1 MDNGKYHIRNA
12 VYIPWSTTIET
23 ILLKALELDCQWFIL
38 QENEKTIGYINR
50 STLYKKV
57 KDIGFEK
64 ALSLPLEEL
73 MMKPILNNDGDIS
86 SSEKTI
92 NASILKREFEKIESV
107 IDWNIGER
115 ISNHIASDKW
125 ILKELETIFY
135 NFFHNI
141 LITDGYG
148 NITFATAE
156 DDQQYLGKNV
166 FDLERQKEF
175 YPSVTA
181 KVLSTG
187 KREQGLQ
194 YTKSGEVFEIESVP
208 IKDNIGRIVRVI
220 SITKD
225 SSEVTELTEKLNE
238 VKNLLTSYQQ
248 EVISIQQEH
257 SNKKPFIY
265 ASKEMENLNNLI
277 KSVASFDT
285 TVLILGETGVGKE
298 VVAHTIHRLSNRYD
312 KPFIAVN
319 CGAIPENLM
328 ESELFGYEE
337 GSFSG
342 ARKGGKTGVFEL
354 ANNGTV
360 FLDEIG
366 EMPLHLQVK
375 LLRVLQEKKVKRIG
389 GLQEKP
395 IDMRIIA
402 ATNQDLAKKVK
413 EKTFREDLYYRLNV
427 VPINIPPLRERK
439 EDIEALIFYYLE
451 FFNQKYNKNI
461 EINELM
467 LERLK
472 KYSWPGNVRE
482 LQNVMERLAITGQDD
497 SFTVNQPLSLLANEV
512 VMSANRKFP
521 QLFDFLEKAE
531 QQILVE
537 AKTKSKN
544 TRDMANLLGVNQST
558 IVRKLK
564 KYNL

>member
-73 MMKPILNNDGDIS
+73 MMKPLLNNDGEIS
-86 SSEKTI
+86 SSEKTM

-156 DDQQYLGKNV
+156 DDQPYLGKNV

-208 IKDNIGRIVRVI
+208 IKDNNGRIVRVI

-248 EVISIQQEH
+248 EVISIHQEH

-360 FLDEIG
+360 FLDEIA

-439 EDIEALIFYYLE
+439 EDIEALTFYYLP

-461 EINELM
+461 EMNELM

-482 LQNVMERLAITGQDD
+482 LQNIMERLAITGQDV

-512 VMSANRKFP
+512 EMSANRKFP

-537 AKTKSKN
+537 AKTKAKN

>member
-1 MDNGKYHIRNA
+1 MDNGKYHIYNA
-12 VYIPWSTTIET
+12 VYISWPTTIEA

-38 QENEKTIGYINR
+38 QENDQTIGYINR
-50 STLYKKV
+50 STLSKKV
-57 KDIGFEK
+57 KELGFNHILK
-64 ALSLPLEEL
+64 FPLEKL
-73 MMKPILNNDGDIS
+73 VMKPILSDGEVK
-86 SSEKTI
+86 SSEGINNAFLLKT
-92 NASILKREFEKIESV
+92 EFEKIESV
-107 IDWNIGER
+107 IDWKIGNR

-125 ILKELETIFY
+125 VLKELETIFY

-187 KREQGLQ
+187 KREKGLQ

-208 IKDNIGRIVRVI
+208 IKDHNGKIVRVI

-225 SSEVTELTEKLNE
+225 SSEVTELKEKINE
-238 VKNLLTSYQQ
+238 VKNLLTSYQN
-248 EVISIQQEH
+248 EVISMQQEH
-257 SNKKPFIY
+257 SGTKPFIY
-265 ASKEMENLNNLI
+265 ASKEMENLSDLI
-277 KSVASFDT
+277 KSVASYDT

-298 VVAHTIHRLSNRYD
+298 VVAHRIHSLSNRYD

-319 CGAIPENLM
+319 CGAIPETLM
-328 ESELFGYEE
+328 ESELFGYED

-342 ARKGGKTGVFEL
+342 ARKGGKIGVFEL

-375 LLRVLQEKKVKRIG
+375 LLRVLQEKKLKRIG

-395 IDMRIIA
+395 VDMRIIA
-402 ATNQDLAKKVK
+402 ATNQDLAKMVK

-427 VPINIPPLRERK
+427 VPITIPPLRARK
-439 EDIEALIFYYLE
+439 EDVEALTFYYLQ
-451 FFNQKYNKNI
+451 FYNQKYNKSV

-472 KYSWPGNVRE
+472 RYSWPGNVRE
-482 LQNVMERLAITGQDD
+482 LQNVIERFVITGQEV
-497 SFTVNQPLSLLANEV
+497 SFTADQPLSPLSNGV
-512 VMSANRKFP
+512 IMSANRKFP
-521 QLFDFLEKAE
+521 QLFDYLDKVE
-531 QQILVE
+531 QQLLLE

-544 TRDMANLLGVNQST
+544 TREMANLLGVNQST

>member
-12 VYIPWSTTIET
+12 VYIPWPTTIET
-23 ILLKALELDCQWFIL
+23 ILLNAIELDCQWFIL

-57 KDIGFEK
+57 KEVGFKK
-64 ALSLPLEEL
+64 ALILPLEEL
-73 MMKPILNNDGDIS
+73 MTKPILNNEGELS
-86 SSEKTI
+86 SSEKTH
-92 NASILKREFEKIESV
+92 NASLLKSEFDKIDSV
-107 IDWNIGER
+107 IDWNIGGR

-208 IKDNIGRIVRVI
+208 IKDGNGKIVRVI

-238 VKNLLTSYQQ
+238 VKNLLISYQQ
-248 EVISIQQEH
+248 EVMSVQQEH

-265 ASKEMENLNNLI
+265 SSREMKSLKILI

-298 VVAHTIHRLSNRYD
+298 VVANKIHSMSNRND

-342 ARKGGKTGVFEL
+342 ARKGGKIGVFEL
-354 ANNGTV
+354 ANNGTI

-366 EMPLHLQVK
+366 EMPIHLQVK

-395 IDMRIIA
+395 IDLRIIA
-402 ATNQDLAKKVK
+402 ATNQDLAKKVI

-427 VPINIPPLRERK
+427 VPVLIPPLRERK
-439 EDIEALIFYYLE
+439 EDIEALAFYYLQ
-451 FFNQKYNKNI
+451 FFNQKFNKNI

-482 LQNVMERLAITGQDD
+482 LQNVVERFVITGQDVF
-497 SFTVNQPLSLLANEV
+497 FTVNQPISLVSNEV
-512 VMSANRKFP
+512 VMGVNRKFP

-531 QQILVE
+531 QQILLE

-544 TRDMANLLGVNQST
+544 TRDMADLLGVNQST